1 LPLVPPI
8 QLLMPTQFVLVTFPT
23 SPNLTTLVLK
33 LPYQLDLDVPNINT
47 WIPQLTLVNCVTTLV
62 DIVLEVLL
70 VNVLSVTTDGI
81 TLTDNVSFRT
91 LVVESPNISSET
103 LVSPVVPLELLMIT
117 TRFVGVPRDCMP

>member
-1 LPLVPPI
+1 MPLVPPI